1 MTMREWFNDFGDAG
15 ETPSLVSLAL
25 FAAVFLPA
33 IFLAGSLGPM
43 FDMIRGVLSG
53 LSTEWK
59 MAGLTV
65 FILGVMALARIFS
78 LLMGGQDRRDP
89 S

>member
-1 MTMREWFNDFGDAG
+1 MTMREWFKEFGDAG
-15 ETPSLVSLAL
+15 ETSSLVSLAL
-25 FAAVFLPA
+25 FAAVFLPS
-33 IFLAGSLGPM
+33 IFLAGLLVPSL
-43 FDMIRGVLSG
+43 DMIRDAISG

-65 FILGVMALARIFS
+65 FILGLMALARIFS

>member
-1 MTMREWFNDFGDAG
+1 M
-15 ETPSLVSLAL
+15 SLAL
-25 FAAVFLPA
+25 FALVFLPT
-33 IFLAGSLGPM
+33 IFLAGMVGPSL
-43 FDMIRGVLSG
+43 DMVRDVMGG
-53 LSTEWK
+53 LSAEMK

-78 LLMGGQDRRDP
+78 LLFGGRDKDV

>member
-1 MTMREWFNDFGDAG
+1 MTMREWMKDFGDAG
-15 ETPSLVSLAL
+15 EAPSLVSLAL

-33 IFLAGSLGPM
+33 IFFAGMIGPSLDTVRD
-43 FDMIRGVLSG
+43 FVASLSA
-53 LSTEWK
+53 EMK

-65 FILGVMALARIFS
+65 FILGLLAIARIVT
-78 LLMGGQDRRDP
+78 LLFGRRDRDA

>member
-1 MTMREWFNDFGDAG
+1 MTMREWFKDFGDAG

-43 FDMIRGVLSG
+43 FDRVREAIAG
-53 LSTEWK
+53 LSTEWQ

-65 FILGVMALARIFS
+65 LILGLMALARIIS
-78 LLMGGQDRRDP
+78 LLTGSDARRDR